1 MDYVPSEISRKQAKV
16 IIERLDGQK
25 EEFLTDVGSI
35 YGITGI
41 GYSFMYENG
50 RQMII
55 HPNSIYKLIIEKIHD
70 E

>member
-1 MDYVPSEISRKQAKV
+1 MEKVFVEMSQKQARV

-25 EEFLTDVGSI
+25 EEFLTDIGSF

-41 GYSFMYENG
+41 GYSFYYENG